1 MNLKDAK
8 NIDLSILKDAL
19 TREQQQEIKDDRYG
33 RKERIVHLLAIVK
46 EEAESFRRNDTWADE
61 EARSIAARFQR

>member
-19 TREQQQEIKDDRYG
+19 TREQQQETHDDF

-61 EARSIAARFQR
+61 EARSIAARFSR